1 MHAISTATFG
11 GQASWNS
18 LHQRDLRS
26 IAGLAAA
33 AAFAAAPV
41 AALAGN
47 EQLEPGPSRT
57 AHVHGAV
64 C

>member
-1 MHAISTATFG
+1 MHAITTATFK
-11 GQASWNS
+11 GQSTWSS

-41 AALAGN
+41 AAFAGN
-47 EQLEPGPSRT
+47 EQLEPGPSSLR
-57 AHVHGAV
+57 ALASV
-64 C
+64 